1 MSFSMVFYSF
11 SSSSTP
17 YVLIQYICLPLQ
29 CAPYLFFYTSYYV
42 FRAACV
48 HINAVFTHGVDA
60 VKNVINVVK
69 NSHSA

>member
-17 YVLIQYICLPLQ
+17 YVLIPYICRPLR

-48 HINAVFTHGVDA
+48 HIKAVFTHGVDV
-60 VKNVINVVK
+60 VKNVGSVVK
-69 NSHSA
+69 KSHSA